1 MPPKRTTRFQDRASK
16 RRRTNNTVPH
26 PAGWQANQQPPPDRS
41 SATPGQSCMAQLSP
55 YLISAITTA
64 VSQVLQT
71 AYPSS
76 PPIQFVPDPEEHP
89 PPCNGNSADE
99 QPKTS
104 TTSTVQETVDK
115 VIHNVIDP
123 QDTQGSQS
131 KNTFLSAAIPLSHR
145 VSEKVKKTKYGPMN
159 MLTLHCFSIVVSAM
173 QRMIAILLS

>member
-16 RRRTNNTVPH
+16 RRRTNNTAPH
-26 PAGWQANQQPPPDRS
+26 PTGLQANQQPPPARS

-55 YLISAITTA
+55 DLISAITAA
-64 VSQVLQT
+64 VMQVLQT
-71 AYPSS
+71 AYSSS

-99 QPKTS
+99 HPSTS
-104 TTSTVQETVDK
+104 TTSMVQETVDK
-115 VIHNVIDP
+115 DIHNVIDP

-145 VSEKVKKTKYGPMN
+145 VDGKS
-159 MLTLHCFSIVVSAM
+159 FSFQLPIKFLYVRSNRFASRWHIV
-173 QRMIAILLS
+173 